1 MRRIISLRYAN
12 RKDRD
17 AYSATY
23 QADVDSRRRGETG
36 EDKSCKDAAEAL
48 ISETRYQMFLLCSNT
63 DGRPITEAELGSGA
77 EVG

>member
-12 RKDRD
+12 RKERD

-36 EDKSCKDAAEAL
+36 KDAAEAL
-48 ISETRYQMFLLCSNT
+48 IFETRYQMFLLCSNT
-63 DGRPITEAELGSGA
+63 DGRPITRADLGSGA